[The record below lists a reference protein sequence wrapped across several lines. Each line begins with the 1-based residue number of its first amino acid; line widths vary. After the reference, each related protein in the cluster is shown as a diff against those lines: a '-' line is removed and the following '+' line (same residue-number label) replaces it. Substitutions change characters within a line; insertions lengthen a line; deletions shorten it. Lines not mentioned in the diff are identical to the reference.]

1 MLKRF
6 FTSVL
11 FVLFAALGFAQV
23 DIDVYADKTNI
34 DLSEEIQLT
43 ITVKSSSTDVEVSQM
58 PSLPNFNIYSS
69 GQSRNI
75 SMINGKINAT
85 QQFNYILIPRFA
97 GKSSIDAFTV
107 TVSGKDYY
115 TEPVDVEVSR
125 AQTGNA
131 EASLVKQNNSAKS
144 SSEVKLKPSSP
155 KSAEDKPAFFMTASA
170 DKTTA
175 YINEQ
180 INLTVRF
187 YQSQSTV
194 GSPMYDRPKMEGLV
208 FEELGSKQ
216 EFEVINGRQY
226 VYTQFDLAVFGILP
240 GKAVIGPASVEYRT
254 AGDIFD
260 PFYSFFS
267 ASKTDVKK
275 VSSKAINV
283 NILPLPKEGRP
294 KTFYNA
300 VGGGYSV
307 KASVDNQTPQAGEP
321 VTLSVTVKGQG
332 NMRAIGEVPAPEL
345 GKSFRVYET
354 TSSFTSKASN
364 GVLGGSK
371 VYKTVIVPRASGMFT
386 IPPVEFTYFDV
397 KEKTYKTVKSNP
409 IDLEVS
415 PSASASAAPIS
426 FSSAAAGGAS
436 PAGGVE
442 QIVQDIRYIKEGGPS
457 AFGKFLS
464 GFGELGAWHYLI
476 FAVLGFGVL
485 GYVLSTNGIPVF
497 SKKKA
502 FAGAKKALLK
512 AKSVA
517 EVSQIL
523 TKYIEVKLGRPI
535 GIMSISDCAAKLKLS
550 PQTAYSLETLWQEF
564 EMLKYA
570 PSSAL
575 NSTVAAEEA
584 AQKTL
589 AVVQDIEKEVK

>member
-6 FTSVL
+6 FT
-11 FVLFAALGFAQV
+11 FAFFILFAALGFCQV

-43 ITVKSSSTDVEVSQM
+43 ITVKSSSTEVEVSQM

-115 TEPVDVEVSR
+115 TEPIEVEVSR
-125 AQTGNA
+125 TQTGNA

-144 SSEVKLKPSSP
+144 SSEVKLKPTAP
-155 KSAEDKPAFFMTASA
+155 KSDKDTPAFFMTASA

-180 INLTVRF
+180 INLKVRF
-187 YQSQSTV
+187 YQSQSTN

-240 GKAVIGPASVEYRT
+240 GKATIGPANVEYRT

-267 ASKTDVKK
+267 ASKSDVKK
-275 VSSKAINV
+275 VSSKPISV
-283 NILPLPKEGRP
+283 NILPLPKAGRT

-300 VGGGYSV
+300 VGGGYSI

-332 NMRAIGEVPAPEL
+332 NMRAVGEVPAPEL

-371 VYKTVIVPRASGMFT
+371 VYKTVIVPRASGLFT

-397 KEKTYKTVKSNP
+397 KDKTYKTVKSNP

-415 PSASASAAPIS
+415 PSDSSSAAPIS
-426 FSSAAAGGAS
+426 FSSAANGSSSGGV
-436 PAGGVE
+436 VE
-442 QIVQDIRYIKEGGPS
+442 QIVQDIRYIKDGKTSKFSGFLT
-457 AFGKFLS
+457 AFGA
-464 GFGELGAWHYLI
+464 LGAWHYLI
-476 FAVLGFGVL
+476 FVLLGLGGL
-485 GYVLSTNGIPVF
+485 GYVLLKSPIPVF

-502 FAGAKKALLK
+502 FLGAKKALLK

-523 TKYIEVKLGRPI
+523 TKYIETKLGRPM
-535 GIMSISDCAAKLKLS
+535 GIMSISDCAGQLKLS
-550 PQTAYSLETLWQEF
+550 SQTAYSLETLWQEF